1 MDVKQIK
8 TLGKELKVF
17 LGAFSDCFGRSEPR
31 HHLQT
36 YVAGQLSDLRRK
48 SAEPMALAAG
58 IPPRTLQCFLSSVRW
73 DELRMRDRLQ
83 WIVARDHSH
92 PHAIGVVDE
101 TGNPKKGG
109 HTAAVQRQWCG
120 NTGKIDNC
128 VVGVHTAYVAG
139 DFQCI
144 LDSDLY
150 LPEAWASDS
159 QRRDQVGIPPDVL
172 YRRKTMIALEQ
183 ISRALAN
190 GVRVAAWTF
199 DELYGRDGE
208 FLDRLEALGQNYV
221 GEVPSNFTG
230 WLQEPRVLQKPT
242 PQMQRKLGR
251 KRRFPRLARKAL
263 PACEVK
269 NLLTY
274 SRVFQKQPWKRYRV
288 KDGENGP
295 IVWEI
300 KHATFYRKQG
310 KHGRDGLPGPAH
322 SLMVARNVL
331 EPDKI
336 KFFLSNLVLGSGEV
350 TLDRLLW
357 IGFSRFPIERCLEV
371 GKRDLGM
378 DHFEVR
384 SWRAI
389 HRHLYISQVS
399 QLFCAR
405 VHQRLREKNGGR
417 PVPDGRTDSRRDRRV
432 DRSAIV
438 AADCSIERIP
448 EGRRADNVPPT
459 SKPTGAAIAYEN
471 HPATP
476 SSIGHRCASFE
487 VVHSG

>member
-8 TLGKELKVF
+8 KLGKELMEF
-17 LGAFSDCFGRSEPR
+17 LSEFSDCFGRSEPR
-31 HHLQT
+31 QHLQT
-36 YVAGQLSDLRRK
+36 YVEGQLSDLRRK
-48 SAEPMALAAG
+48 SVEPIALAAG
-58 IPPRTLQCFLSSVRW
+58 MPPRTLQSFLSSVHW
-73 DELRMRDRLQ
+73 DELRMRDRSQ

-101 TGNPKKGG
+101 PGNPKKGG

-128 VVGVHTAYVAG
+128 VVAVHTAYVAG

-150 LPEAWASDS
+150 LPEAWANDP
-159 QRRDQVGIPPDVL
+159 RRREEVGIPDDVV
-172 YRRKTMIALEQ
+172 YRRKAILALEQ

-230 WLQEPRVLQKPT
+230 WLQPPQVLQKPT
-242 PQMQRKLGR
+242 PQTQRKLGR

-269 NLLTY
+269 NLLKY
-274 SRVFQKQPWKRYRV
+274 SPVFRKQEWQRFQI

-300 KHATFYRKQG
+300 KQATFYRKQG
-310 KHGRDGLPGPAH
+310 QHGRDGLPGPAH
-322 SLMVARNVL
+322 TLIVARNVL
-331 EPDKI
+331 EPEKI
-336 KFFLSNLVLGSGEV
+336 KFFLSNLAPGSGAV
-350 TLDRLLW
+350 TLEWLLW

-378 DHFEVR
+378 DHFEIR

-389 HRHLYISQVS
+389 HRHLYISQLS
-399 QLFCAR
+399 QLFCSR
-405 VHQRLREKNGGR
+405 VHQRLREKNGR
-417 PVPDGRTDSRRDRRV
+417 LPVPDSRADSRRNRCV
-432 DRSAIV
+432 DHSAIPPTGR
-438 AADCSIERIP
+438 STERVP
-448 EGRRADNVPPT
+448 KGRRADRIPPT
-459 SKPTGAAIAYEN
+459 SKSTGAAIAHED
-471 HPATP
+471 HPSTP
-476 SSIGHRCASFE
+476 WSIGHRCTSAE
-487 VVHSG
+487 VVHAG